1 MSKYYCLVAGLPNI
15 AFEDSKQKYSLSD
28 FRSEL
33 DGILTKKDKKLIDLF
48 FLKFDN
54 KNLIEYL
61 RNPDYDSDE
70 LGRIKPEEFDALYKA
85 LKNGEPAPK
94 NDLMPSYIVD
104 FIKGYLKSQDGGES
118 NSTDDEDEEPSVL
131 LPVDRLASLY
141 YAYAI
146 KNGNKFVSKW
156 FEMNLDVQN
165 MLTALTCRQYGFD
178 RKQYVVGDNDVAKA
192 LRESSARDFGL
203 DYDSLEYLQ
212 EVQKIAE
219 EKDLLARERKLDALK
234 WNWLEERTFY
244 QPFDIENIFA
254 YVIKLEIIGRWAAL
268 DKTNGEET
276 FRSIV
281 GTMKKGAENVLEE
294 FKRNNEK

>member
-61 RNPDYDSDE
+61 RNPDYDTDE
-70 LGRIKPEEFDALYKA
+70 LGRITPEEFDALYKA

-94 NDLMPSYIVD
+94 NDHVPSYMVE
-104 FIKGYLKSQDGGES
+104 FIKGYLKNQDGGDS
-118 NSTDDEDEEPSVL
+118 NSTDDEEEETNAL
-131 LPVDRLASLY
+131 LPVDRLAALY

-146 KNGNKFVSKW
+146 KNGNKFVSEW
-156 FEMNLDVQN
+156 FEMNLDVRN
-165 MLTALTCRQYGFD
+165 MFTALTCRQHGFD
-178 RKQYVVGDNDVAKA
+178 RKQYVVGDNEVAKA

-268 DKTNGEET
+268 DKTDGEET

-281 GTMKKGAENVLEE
+281 GTMKKGAENALEE